1 MDDRIQNPDPVSPE
15 SYWALDA
22 MRHGDALP
30 SVPGFDDAAARR
42 LCDQVSLHDAQV
54 VTALHDVPVPGGL
67 AARILTGVQAELAAT
82 PQKSEASNR
91 AGIKQNNRFSRRA
104 ALIASGAAVAAAVL
118 IAVRVFS
125 PQRPEVTPSELM
137 ETAIGRFNAER
148 NARLAN
154 HDMKSAPSAFPV
166 SDEVVFHEAR
176 WRWIDDPML
185 GRRGVAHD
193 LAVGQGAFRATL
205 YVMEGSIDGLIT
217 APPPTPTYPPT
228 QGACAA
234 AWQSGGLVYVLVVEG
249 GSDEY
254 QRFIRRPG
262 GPIA

>member
-1 MDDRIQNPDPVSPE
+1 MDDRFQNPEPISSE

-22 MRHGDALP
+22 LRHGDVLP
-30 SVPGFDDAAARR
+30 SVPGFDEAAAQR
-42 LCDQVSLHDAQV
+42 LRDRVARHDAQV

-67 AARILTGVQAELAAT
+67 AARILADVQAELAAR
-82 PQKSEASNR
+82 PQKSEASR
-91 AGIKQNNRFSRRA
+91 EAGTKHNQRFSRRA
-104 ALIASGAAVAAAVL
+104 AFIAGGAAVAAAVL
-118 IAVRVFS
+118 IAVQFLS
-125 PQRPEVTPSELM
+125 PRRREITPSELM
-137 ETAIGRFNAER
+137 EAAIGRFNAER
-148 NARLAN
+148 NVPLAN
-154 HDMKSAPSAFPV
+154 PDMKSAPRAFAV

-193 LAVGQGAFRATL
+193 LAIEQGAFRATL
-205 YVMEGSIDGLIT
+205 YVMEGSIEGLIT

-249 GSDEY
+249 GANEY
-254 QRFIRRPG
+254 QRFLRRPG